1 MPFSKPVPKTKFC
14 SKEVGERAE
23 AFIVAKLME
32 CGYIVL
38 IPFGNSQRY
47 DLVIEDNDCHFW
59 RIQCKSGRYR
69 GGAIIF
75 DTSLVMNEYRR
86 NWERKSYRGE
96 VDFFAVY
103 SKDFGKVYLVPIDE
117 VGDNRR
123 ASLRVD
129 QPNRGYC
136 LIPDGLGTTSSKK

>member
-1 MPFSKPVPKTKFC
+1 MPFFKPVPKAKFC
-14 SKEVGERAE
+14 SKEVGERTE
-23 AFIVAKLME
+23 AIIIAKLME

-59 RIQCKSGRYR
+59 RIQCKTGRYR
-69 GGAIIF
+69 GGTIIF
-75 DTSLVMNEYRR
+75 ETSRALNEYQR

-117 VGDNRR
+117 FGDNRR
-123 ASLRVD
+123 GFLRVD
-129 QPNRGYC
+129 QPNRGV
-136 LIPDGLGTTSSKK
+136 LPSTRWAVDFEL